1 MAHDD
6 GGSVFEFVAQQPN
19 EKLSKETRL
28 KIRRHAMKAVGAARR
43 KPAEAISR
51 FPSRRPDLD
60 APHPMFGMPFSG
72 LELLVKDYGLDP
84 MDLSALTSVHIGP
97 M

>member
-1 MAHDD
+1 MTNDND
-6 GGSVFEFVAQQPN
+6 GGSFEFVAHRPN
-19 EKLSKETRL
+19 ERVSNETRL
-28 KIRRHAMKAVGAARR
+28 KIRRHAMKAVGASRR
-43 KPAEAISR
+43 KPGEAGSR
-51 FPSRRPDLD
+51 YYAMRPDRKVL
-60 APHPMFGMPFSG
+60 HPLPDMPFSG